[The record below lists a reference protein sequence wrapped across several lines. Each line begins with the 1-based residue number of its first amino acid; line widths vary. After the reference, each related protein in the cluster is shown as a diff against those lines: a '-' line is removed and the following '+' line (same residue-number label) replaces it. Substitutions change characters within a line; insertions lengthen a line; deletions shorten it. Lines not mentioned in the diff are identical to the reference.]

1 MYDLGMDEPQVV
13 RALADL
19 DGRARTMGLAAK
31 GVLADADRSVLC
43 RWRALG
49 IQFDVAPS
57 KGTPDLERLL
67 LDTARELP
75 GNPRLLPMVVTWL
88 RRYGDAVARNRLRR
102 LIASELAPKDGPAL
116 ALLLDAA
123 DEDEHPAR
131 FAAILR
137 DLRPASTPAPLFDV
151 ERATAAL
158 ADRARRRASD
168 VSRRWGRWA
177 EPVEPRPDTLAPPTT
192 VMRRHPWLRLA
203 TDFRGDM
210 RASVMSALLHDPDS
224 RDSETSL
231 ARAAGGSRAQV
242 RNALAN
248 LELTGRARRLRKP
261 GIRRTQILPNAA

>member
-102 LIASELAPKDGPAL
+102 LIASELAPKDGAAL

-151 ERATAAL
+151 ERGTAAL